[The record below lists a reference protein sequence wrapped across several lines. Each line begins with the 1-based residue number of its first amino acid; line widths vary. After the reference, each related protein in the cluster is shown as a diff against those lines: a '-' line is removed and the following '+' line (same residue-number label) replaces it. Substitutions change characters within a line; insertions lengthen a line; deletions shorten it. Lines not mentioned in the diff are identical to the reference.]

1 MFHSQL
7 WPVHPPIQ
15 IEAFRALEDEEGHPL
30 THNFR
35 PIQPLGDRVV
45 LFNTDEI
52 IKDVDLGVDVPPSE
66 VENSNRVEEDVRKPK
81 QGKKGKDS
89 GVARGT
95 PVESWVLLGLASMAL
110 LAASRHWRNWNS
122 SATGQSR
129 EDLNQ
134 TL

>member
-7 WPVHPPIQ
+7 Q

-66 VENSNRVEEDVRKPK
+66 VENSNRVEEEVRKPSGSK

-95 PVESWVLLGLASMAL
+95 PVASWVLLGLASMAL
-110 LAASRHWRNWNS
+110 LAASRY
-122 SATGQSR
+122 
-129 EDLNQ
+129 
-134 TL
+134 